1 MNKNG
6 RRILCAVLTWFMLL
20 ALLAGCEPP
29 SGYTGSRED
38 LLTLVYYNVIGTGVD
53 SRGIQPTGSFSERI
67 DVIGQDSYGRTLF
80 GYWCMQ
86 SGFYFDQ
93 ELRAM
98 CICQKSDKE
107 NVYYYEDDCFFLY
120 TDYDKIPQEKIDELK
135 ERNDWE
141 QPYNDRAMTQ
151 ADVLKSYRLV
161 FHNASALDK
170 PMYEKKSVYY
180 TAAMNAVNPPKQCL
194 INDCLL
200 TQDTNGNV
208 LVVLQAIH
216 PDYRELRSSLTV
228 SDSDA
233 ASHSYLTVEPGLS
246 LTKNYL
252 VFVNKYGGV
261 RDRVEVT
268 PEQLYD
274 YREIVKDFKA
284 QNGWAK

>member
-1 MNKNG
+1 
-6 RRILCAVLTWFMLL
+6 
-20 ALLAGCEPP
+20 
-29 SGYTGSRED
+29 
-38 LLTLVYYNVIGTGVD
+38 
-53 SRGIQPTGSFSERI
+53 
-67 DVIGQDSYGRTLF
+67 
-80 GYWCMQ
+80 
-86 SGFYFDQ
+86 
-93 ELRAM
+93 
-98 CICQKSDKE
+98 
-107 NVYYYEDDCFFLY
+107 
-120 TDYDKIPQEKIDELK
+120 
-135 ERNDWE
+135 
-141 QPYNDRAMTQ
+141 
-151 ADVLKSYRLV
+151 
-161 FHNASALDK
+161 
-170 PMYEKKSVYY
+170 
-180 TAAMNAVNPPKQCL
+180 MNAVKPPKQCL

-228 SDSDA
+228 SDSDG

-261 RDRVEVT
+261 RDRVEVP